1 MIVVSDTS
9 PLTNLAAI
17 GQLSILHAL
26 YGTVYISEAV
36 QPELLLGEQRGA
48 HPPFLK
54 TTSWIQVRAVPIEAL
69 QPLHP
74 YRLHAGE
81 AEAIAL
87 AQIMQADLLL
97 MDERIGHRCARERNL
112 CVAGVLGPLVVA
124 KRCGVIEAVRPLI
137 EQLRIQAGFYISEHL
152 VEETLRQ
159 AGETRAAQ

>member
-1 MIVVSDTS
+1 MIVVSNTS

-26 YGTVYISEAV
+26 YGTVYIPEAV
-36 QPELLLGEQRGA
+36 QHELLLGEQRGT

-54 TTSWIQVRAVPIEAL
+54 TTSWIQVRPVPVEAL
-69 QPLHP
+69 QSLHP

-97 MDERIGHRCARERNL
+97 MDERIGRRCARERNL
-112 CVAGVLGPLVVA
+112 RVAGVLGTLVVA
-124 KRCGVIEAVRPLI
+124 KRRGIIEAVSPLI
-137 EQLRIQAGFYISEHL
+137 EQLRLQAGFYISEHL

-159 AGETRAAQ
+159 AGESRATR